1 MNRARILMVSL
12 EEAIQAGANDPS
24 LVASVETA
32 YAAWELTRT
41 SPARVARIAHLV
53 SRAFDAIRGAPRP
66 LADQE
71 VRGCAHILFTGLP
84 ASAREKVNFPKI
96 VSIVHGLQRE
106 TDSWTA
112 VVKATAEILGWTG
125 VGLTHAGH
133 VIRVAMA
140 TQIEPLG

>member
-1 MNRARILMVSL
+1 MVSL

-41 SPARVARIAHLV
+41 KPALVARIAHLV
-53 SRAFDAIRGAPRP
+53 SRAFDAIRSSPRP
-66 LADQE
+66 LDEQAL
-71 VRGCAHILFTGLP
+71 RGCAHILFTGLP
-84 ASAREKVNFPKI
+84 MSARDSVTLPKI
-96 VSIVHGLQRE
+96 LAIVHALARE

-112 VVKATAEILGWTG
+112 IVKATSEILGWTG

-133 VIRVAMA
+133 IIRVAMA